1 MSKSVEDNA
10 KNKTEK
16 MRPDVTRFIGN
27 SGCAKRHASV
37 CACAY
42 VRIGRQRMNFY
53 IVSYASCFRAIKSR
67 YDDCT

>member
-42 VRIGRQRMNFY
+42 SAYWETKNEFLY
-53 IVSYASCFRAIKSR
+53 CFI
-67 YDDCT
+67 CVVF